1 MVYAYKDLRVVYK
14 ICFSRAIFDI
24 QAAILVF
31 TVTTNPLCIF
41 SWTDG

>member
-31 TVTTNPLCIF
+31 YRYYKSVVHIF
-41 SWTDG
+41 LD